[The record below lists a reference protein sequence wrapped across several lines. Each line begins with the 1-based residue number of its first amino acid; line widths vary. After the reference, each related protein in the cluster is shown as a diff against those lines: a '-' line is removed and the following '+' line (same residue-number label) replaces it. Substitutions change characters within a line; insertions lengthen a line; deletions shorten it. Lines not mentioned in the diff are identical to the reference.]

1 MSPVCPPAEAAAAA
15 AAAAAAGGLERGGSP
30 CDAAAATPLEAG
42 CRRRG
47 AAGTEQPRG
56 RGGVSL

>member
-1 MSPVCPPAEAAAAA
+1 MCPPAEAVA